1 MQRSFLQSVYLSLFH
16 GYLRQNV
23 TLLNLRFWAV
33 RRLIDFCLSLDSQNK
48 EITNRTLQ
56 LIDDLGS
63 TLLTTKVVGERPSVF
78 TTTTLNMIL
87 DRQTP
92 AKMSRKIYGDGIE
105 KVALP
110 STETLFGKN
119 SGDLQSVD
127 AQVI

>member
-16 GYLRQNV
+16 GDLRQNV
-23 TLLNLRFWAV
+23 ALLNLRFCS
-33 RRLIDFCLSLDSQNK
+33 DFCFSLDSQNK

-78 TTTTLNMIL
+78 NTTKLNMIL
-87 DRQTP
+87 DRQIP
-92 AKMSRKIYGDGIE
+92 AKMSRKIYGKGIE

-110 STETLFGKN
+110 STETLFGQD